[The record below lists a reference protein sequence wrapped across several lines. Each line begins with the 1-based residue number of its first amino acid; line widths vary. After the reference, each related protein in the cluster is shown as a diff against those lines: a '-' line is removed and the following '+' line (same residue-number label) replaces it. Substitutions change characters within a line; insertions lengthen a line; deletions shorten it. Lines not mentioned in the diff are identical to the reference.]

1 MLANLT
7 FTCISDDTDFK
18 TMKLVPISALK
29 SLDFAVAAR
38 RYVGVEIFNTKHI
51 SSYLGKEGFNVY
63 HLDGKN
69 PSFGPTGELCTT
81 PLGVYLV
88 FSRMNAKETS
98 PYREYSQPMLL
109 EMLDRCEPFLTRPHY
124 LKKDVKLELEI
135 SQSTLE
141 YREALAREV
150 FNLPKFGQE
159 LTARE
164 YAACIILEKKGPM
177 KNKLLGLAVNAE
189 LNGTP
194 RPCAE
199 TPKQVEVVSDLSW
212 LD

>member
-1 MLANLT
+1 MLSNLN
-7 FTCISDDTDFK
+7 FTPIFHDATAQ
-18 TMKLVPISALK
+18 TVKLVPISALK
-29 SLDFAVAAR
+29 SLDFAIAAQ
-38 RYVGVEIFNTKHI
+38 RYVGAEIFNTKHI

-63 HLDGKN
+63 HLGGKN
-69 PSFGPTGELCTT
+69 PVFGSTGELCTT

-88 FSRMNAKETS
+88 FSRMNAKESS
-98 PYREYSQPMLL
+98 PCMPYTKPLLL
-109 EMLDRCEPFLTRPHY
+109 EMLDRCEPFLTRPSY
-124 LKKDVKLELEI
+124 PKMQVKLELEI

-150 FNLPKFGQE
+150 FDLPKFGQE

-177 KNKLLGLAVNAE
+177 KNKLLGLAANAE
-189 LNGTP
+189 LNGAP
-194 RPCAE
+194 RPSKDS
-199 TPKQVEVVSDLSW
+199 PKQLETVSDLSW

>member
-1 MLANLT
+1 MLANLN
-7 FTCISDDTDFK
+7 FTCISDDTNFK
-18 TMKLVPISALK
+18 TVKLVPISALK

-38 RYVGVEIFNTKHI
+38 RYAGMEIFNIKHI
-51 SSYLGKEGFNVY
+51 RSYLGKEGFNVY
-63 HLDGKN
+63 HLGGKN
-69 PSFGPTGELCTT
+69 PSFGATGELCTT

-88 FSRMNAKETS
+88 FSRMNAKESS
-98 PYREYSQPMLL
+98 PCMPYTKPLLL
-109 EMLDRCEPFLTRPHY
+109 EMLDRCEPFLTRPCY
-124 LKKDVKLELEI
+124 LKNDVKVELEI

-150 FNLPKFGQE
+150 FDLPKFGQE

-177 KNKLLGLAVNAE
+177 KTKLLELAVNAE
-189 LNGTP
+189 LNGAP
-194 RPCAE
+194 RPSKE
-199 TPKQVEVVSDLSW
+199 TSKQAEVVSDLSW

>member
-1 MLANLT
+1 MLSALN
-7 FTCISDDTDFK
+7 FTPIFHDATAQ
-18 TMKLVPISALK
+18 TLKLVPISALK

-38 RYVGVEIFNTKHI
+38 RYAGMEIFNIKHI
-51 SSYLGKEGFNVY
+51 RSYLGKEGFHVY
-63 HLDGKN
+63 HLGGKN
-69 PSFGPTGELCTT
+69 PSFGSTGELCTT

-88 FSRMNAKETS
+88 FSRMNAKESS
-98 PYREYSQPMLL
+98 PCMPYTKPLL
-109 EMLDRCEPFLTRPHY
+109 MEMLDRCEPFLTRPSY
-124 LKKDVKLELEI
+124 LRNDVKVELEI

-177 KNKLLGLAVNAE
+177 KTKLLELAVNAE

>member
-1 MLANLT
+1 MLSTLN
-7 FTCISDDTDFK
+7 FTPIFHDATAQ
-18 TMKLVPISALK
+18 TVKLVPVSALK
-29 SLDFAVAAR
+29 SLDFAIAAR
-38 RYVGVEIFNTKHI
+38 RYAGMEIFNTKHI
-51 SSYLGKEGFNVY
+51 SSYLGNEGFHVY
-63 HLDGKN
+63 HLGGKN

-88 FSRMNAKETS
+88 LSRMNAKESSPCS
-98 PYREYSQPMLL
+98 PYTKPLLL
-109 EMLDRCEPFLTRPHY
+109 EMLDRCEPFLSRPSY
-124 LKKDVKLELEI
+124 TKTQVKVELEI

-150 FNLPKFGQE
+150 FDLPKFGQE

-177 KNKLLGLAVNAE
+177 KNKLLGLAANAE
-189 LNGTP
+189 MDGTP
-194 RPCAE
+194 RPSKDS
-199 TPKQVEVVSDLSW
+199 PKQLETVSDLSW

>member
-1 MLANLT
+1 MLSALN
-7 FTCISDDTDFK
+7 FTPIFHDATAQ
-18 TMKLVPISALK
+18 TVKLVPISALK
-29 SLDFAVAAR
+29 SLDLAVAAR
-38 RYVGVEIFNTKHI
+38 RYHGMEIFNIKHI
-51 SSYLGKEGFNVY
+51 RSYLGKEGFHVY

-88 FSRMNAKETS
+88 LSRMNGKETS
-98 PYREYSQPMLL
+98 PYREYAHPTLM
-109 EMLDRCEPFLTRPHY
+109 EMLDRCEPFLTAPCY
-124 LKKDVKLELEI
+124 PKTQVKVELEI

-164 YAACIILEKKGPM
+164 YAACVILEKKGPM
-177 KNKLLGLAVNAE
+177 KTKLLELAVNAE

>member
-1 MLANLT
+1 MLSALN
-7 FTCISDDTDFK
+7 FTPIFHDATAQIV
-18 TMKLVPISALK
+18 KLVPISALK
-29 SLDFAVAAR
+29 SLDFAVAAQ
-38 RYVGVEIFNTKHI
+38 RYAGMEIFNTKHI
-51 SSYLGKEGFNVY
+51 SSYLGKEGFHVY

-69 PSFGPTGELCTT
+69 PAFGPTGELCTT
-81 PLGVYLV
+81 PLGIYLV
-88 FSRMNAKETS
+88 FSRMNGKESS
-98 PYREYSQPMLL
+98 PCMPYTKPLL
-109 EMLDRCEPFLTRPHY
+109 MEMLDRCEPFLTRPCY
-124 LKKDVKLELEI
+124 PKTQVKVELEI

-164 YAACIILEKKGPM
+164 YAACVILEKKGPM
-177 KNKLLGLAVNAE
+177 KTKLLELAVNAE